1 MTMEKKNKKC
11 YNNNK
16 MDLKSL
22 QLRPVYSSKEH
33 DLLEEFY
40 NPVLG
45 LATKYDRVT
54 GFFSPRV
61 LAMASRGFSKFLYNG
76 GKIRL
81 LTSIELDENT
91 IRLIKESKNPQLID
105 EVLFK
110 QILQSSSE
118 LEKNYLSIFSYLLN
132 NDQIDM
138 RVACVK
144 EENAIMHEK
153 VGIVTDTNGNKLS
166 FSGSNNETENGW
178 TRNIEQFKVFRSWNE
193 VENVFLS
200 ADIEDF
206 EQLWNSDDEDTVTIP
221 VSQAIKQGII
231 KAYPPRKPSG
241 SQGGNGTSGGD
252 DGPDTGGENGGEE
265 QGPGVTIREYQQR
278 AVNSWVQN
286 AYNGIFEMATGTGK
300 TWTALFALDKMIK
313 ETGCKFITIAAPLK
327 HLVEQW
333 KDDIVKIF
341 PQARIITVNSD
352 YPDWREK
359 LPRIVR
365 SDVKNL
371 TDVITIVMT
380 TYASFAGED
389 YKKIMS
395 SYPEVNA
402 CLVAD
407 EVHNART
414 EKILEGLKLFKY
426 KLGLSATPKNEY
438 IDNDDPES
446 KTNQMISLFGGII
459 YRYPLEEAIG
469 KDLVRYNYYPF
480 FVYLNDEEMQEYERL
495 SQQISYQLDTD
506 DSDKNTELVTALL
519 NKRAMIIKN
528 AEDKSKRLPDLLK
541 NLKGSGQYKYLLIY
555 CDNKEQIN
563 SVQAILE
570 DNYIFSSKITFEE
583 SLPDRRARLKNFADG
598 KIDCLVARKCL
609 DEGVNIPAARIA
621 ILIASNTDQRE
632 YIQRLGRILRTYT
645 NKETGFV
652 KDKATVYDFVVLPP
666 IEKIERYRYMAQNEG
681 RRVKFFMDHSD
692 NAYEVEEAYP
702 DALKLLIKEDNE
714 QH

>member
-1 MTMEKKNKKC
+1 
-11 YNNNK
+11 

-22 QLRPVYSSKEH
+22 QLRPVYSSKNY

-45 LATKYDRVT
+45 VATNYDRVT

-61 LAMASRGFSKFLYNG
+61 LAMASRGFSKFLYTG

-81 LTSIELDENT
+81 LTSVELDEGT

-105 EVLFK
+105 DILFK

-118 LEKNYLSIFSYLLN
+118 LERNYLSIFSYLLSN
-132 NDQIDM
+132 NQLEM

-144 EENAIMHEK
+144 EDNAILHEK
-153 VGIVTDTNGNKLS
+153 VGIITDFYGNKIS
-166 FSGSNNETENGW
+166 FSGSNNETEYGW

-193 VENVFLS
+193 VENVFLT
-200 ADIEDF
+200 ADEEDF
-206 EQLWNSDDEDTVTIP
+206 EQLWNSDDDDAITIP

-241 SQGGNGTSGGD
+241 QGG
-252 DGPDTGGENGGEE
+252 DGPDGGDEGPGADGGDGPDGGDE
-265 QGPGVTIREYQQR
+265 GPGVTIREYQKQ
-278 AVNSWVQN
+278 AVNAWVQSS
-286 AYNGIFEMATGTGK
+286 YNGIFEMATGTGK

-365 SDVKNL
+365 SYAKNY
-371 TDVITIVMT
+371 TDDITIVMT
-380 TYASFAGED
+380 TYASFSGED

-395 SYPEVNA
+395 SYPDLTT

-414 EKILEGLKLFKY
+414 EKILDGLKFFKY

-446 KTNQMISLFGGII
+446 KTNQMINLFGGII

-469 KDLVRYNYYPF
+469 KDLVRYNYYPL
-480 FVYLNDEEMQEYERL
+480 FVHLNDDEMQEYEKL
-495 SQQISYQLDTD
+495 SQQISYQLDAD
-506 DSDKNTELVTALL
+506 DSDKNSELVTALL

-528 AEDKSKRLPDLLK
+528 AEDKSRRLPELLGH
-541 NLKGSGQYKYLLIY
+541 LKDAGQFKYLLIY

-563 SVQAILE
+563 GVQAILE
-570 DNYIFSSKITFEE
+570 NNYIYSSKITFEE
-583 SLPDRRARLKNFADG
+583 SLQDRRARLKNFADG

-609 DEGVNIPAARIA
+609 DEGVNIPAARTA

-632 YIQRLGRILRTYT
+632 YIQRLGRILRTYK
-645 NKETGFV
+645 NEETGFV
-652 KDKATVYDFVVLPP
+652 KDRATVYDFVALPP
-666 IEKIERYRYMAQNEG
+666 MEKIERYRYMIQNEG

-692 NAYEVEEAYP
+692 NANEVEEAYP
-702 DALKLLIKEDNE
+702 DALKILIKEDNE
-714 QH
+714 

>member
-1 MTMEKKNKKC
+1 
-11 YNNNK
+11 
-16 MDLKSL
+16 MDFKSL
-22 QLRPVYSSKEH
+22 QLRPVYSSKKH
-33 DLLEEFY
+33 NLLDEFY

-45 LATKYDRVT
+45 LATRYDRVT

-61 LAMASRGFSKFLYNG
+61 LAMASRGFSKFLCEG

-91 IRLIKESKNPQLID
+91 IKLIKESKNPQLID
-105 EVLFK
+105 E
-110 QILQSSSE
+110 ILLQRMFLSSSE
-118 LEKNYLSIFSYLLN
+118 LEKNYLSVFSYLLN
-132 NDQIDM
+132 NGQIEM

-153 VGIVTDTNGNKLS
+153 VGIVTDINGNKLS

-193 VENVFLS
+193 VESVFLA
-200 ADIEDF
+200 ADIDDF
-206 EQLWNSDDEDTVTIP
+206 EQLWNSDDEDAVTIP

-231 KAYPPRKPSG
+231 KAYPPKKPAG
-241 SQGGNGTSGGD
+241 SQSE
-252 DGPDTGGENGGEE
+252 DGADGEDTEPDGGEE
-265 QGPGVTIREYQQR
+265 SGGGEKDPGVIIRKYQQQ
-278 AVNSWVQN
+278 AVDSWVQN
-286 AYNGIFEMATGTGK
+286 SYNGIFEMATGTGK
-300 TWTALFALDKMIK
+300 TWTALFALDKMIN

-333 KDDIVKIF
+333 KDDIIKIF

-352 YPDWREK
+352 YPDWRIK

-365 SDVKNL
+365 SYAKDF
-371 TDVITIVMT
+371 TDDITIVMT
-380 TYASFAGED
+380 TYASFSGDD

-395 SYPEVNA
+395 SYPEISA

-414 EKILEGLKLFKY
+414 EKILDSLKFFKY
-426 KLGLSATPKNEY
+426 RLGLSATPKNEY

-446 KTNQMISLFGGII
+446 KTNQMVGLFGGII

-469 KDLVRYNYYPF
+469 KDLVRYDYYPF
-480 FVYLNDEEMQEYERL
+480 FVHLNDEEMQEYERL
-495 SQQISYQLDTD
+495 SQQISYQLDAD
-506 DSDKNTELVTALL
+506 DSDKNSELVTALL

-528 AEDKSKRLPDLLK
+528 AEDKSRKLPDLLK
-541 NLKGSGQYKYLLIY
+541 NLKDSGQYKYLLIY

-609 DEGVNIPAARIA
+609 DEGVNIPAARTA

-632 YIQRLGRILRTYT
+632 YIQRLGRILRTYE
-645 NKETGFV
+645 NKETGFI

-666 IEKIERYRYMAQNEG
+666 MEKIERYRYMIQNEG

-714 QH
+714 